1 MSVNKI
7 NYKYILQPFKFWT
20 LQNFPFIESADFDSL
35 TNYEIMC
42 KIVDYLNKVI
52 DNTNTSETNIE
63 TAIDYINN
71 FFDNLDLQDEVNNKL
86 DEMAESGE
94 LEEII
99 ASYLNSN
106 ALICFDSVQDMKSSE
121 NLVDGSYAK
130 TLGFYSIND
139 GGSSIYKIRN
149 VTNDDVIDNAFIIS
163 LDTGNLIAELMI
175 FNNININQLGAK
187 GDGITDDTTFFEK
200 AINKIDYISL
210 VREKVYKI
218 SKLTIDKS
226 FIIKGNNAKIID
238 SSEENILISSSI
250 DQKHQIELYDLEID
264 CPHCNYAINFT
275 RTNFIGDH
283 LKLKNSKVTSVVI
296 NKGTTT
302 TGAYGGCELSNSR
315 IEFSPTGIIINTTD
329 SHLYNIVTHNC
340 MTHYQIDGGLTH
352 LKNIHGWNYNQ
363 DNTDYITNSIL
374 IKANG
379 DISAVDVYCDTLET
393 CIKLPSINYTTL
405 LFQNVNMFLNTA
417 SYPSTQNS
425 PQLFS
430 NTTAFYNTNQS
441 TCKIDGLFIN
451 NNNWRDSN
459 DQYAETIPEI
469 NTNKI
474 NITNANGIAIKNNHF
489 RANTLM
495 GDVQINTDFNPVNS
509 TYLTMNTR
517 KYKIHNYN
525 IQLYFVGNL
534 KRSLSADSEIYSCT
548 FNMGD
553 KFNTLDNTAIVDAYF
568 VSTETDGLVY
578 KLDGFIDS
586 THILHIYNHNA
597 GLNYGYVVVN
607 IVYNNIYK

>member
-1 MSVNKI
+1 MNEKR
-7 NYKYILQPFKFWT
+7 NFDYKKLHPFKWYILE
-20 LQNFPFIESADFDSL
+20 NFPFLEDSIDVL
-35 TNYEIMC
+35 TNYQLFCKLGEMYNKEIDS
-42 KIVDYLNKVI
+42 I
-52 DNTNTSETNIE
+52 NTLGIQVEGIT
-63 TAIDYINN
+63 DW
-71 FFDNLDLQDEVNNKL
+71 FDNLDVQDEVNNKL

-99 ASYLNSN
+99 ASFLNSN

-130 TLGFYSIND
+130 TLGFYSVND
-139 GGSSIYKIRN
+139 GGASLYKIRN
-149 VTNDDVIDNAFIIS
+149 VTNDDVIDDAFIIS
-163 LDTGNLIAELMI
+163 LDKDDLIAELII

-187 GDGITDDTTFFEK
+187 GDGVNDDTTAFEK

-210 VREKVYKI
+210 VSEKVYKI
-218 SKLTIDKS
+218 SKLIIDKS

-238 SSEENILISSSI
+238 SSEENILLSSSI

-264 CPHCNYAINFT
+264 SPHCNYAINFT

-283 LKLKNSKVTSVVI
+283 LKLKNSKVASVVI

-340 MTHYQIDGGLTH
+340 ITHYQIDGGLTH
-352 LKNIHGWNYNQ
+352 LRNIHGWNYNQ
-363 DNTDYITNSIL
+363 NNIDYITNSVL

-379 DISAVDVYCDTLET
+379 DISAIDVYCDTLET
-393 CIKLPSINYTTL
+393 CIQLPSVNYTTL
-405 LFQNVNMFLNTA
+405 LFQNVNMFLNRS
-417 SYPSTQNS
+417 SYPATQNP

-430 NTTAFYNTNQS
+430 NISAFYNTNQS

-451 NNNWRDSN
+451 NNNWMDSN
-459 DQYAETIPEI
+459 NQYAETMPEI

-474 NITNANGIAIKNNHF
+474 HITNANGIAMKNNHF
-489 RANTLM
+489 RANTIM
-495 GDVQINTDFNPVNS
+495 GDIQINTDFNPINS

-517 KYKIHNYN
+517 KYKMNDYKIHLHF
-525 IQLYFVGNL
+525 IGNL
-534 KRSLSADSEIYSCT
+534 KRSLASDGEIYSCT
-548 FNMGD
+548 FDMGD
-553 KFNTLDNTAIVDAYF
+553 KFNTLDNTAIVDASF
-568 VSTETDGLVY
+568 ISSQTDGLVY
-578 KLDGFIDS
+578 KLEGFIDS
-586 THILHIYNHNA
+586 SHILHIYNHTNI
-597 GLNYGYVVVN
+597 GLNFGYVAVN
-607 IVYNNIYK
+607 IVYDNIYK

>member
-1 MSVNKI
+1 MEKIERVPLRPFTRFCMSIGAVPSAYLAGLTMEEQLLWFCSFLEKEVVPVVNNNSEVVEELK
-7 NYKYILQPFKFWT
+7 NYVEHY
-20 LQNFPFIESADFDSL
+20 
-35 TNYEIMC
+35 
-42 KIVDYLNKVI
+42 
-52 DNTNTSETNIE
+52 
-63 TAIDYINN
+63 
-71 FFDNLDLQDEVNNKL
+71 FDNLDVQEEINTKL
-86 DEMAESGE
+86 DEMAEDGT

-99 ASYLNSN
+99 AAYLNTN
-106 ALICFDSVQDMKSSE
+106 ALICFDSVSDMKSSE
-121 NLVDGSYAK
+121 NLVDGSYAR
-130 TLGFYSIND
+130 TLGFYSVND
-139 GGSSIYKIRN
+139 GGASIYKIRN

-163 LDTGNLIAELMI
+163 LDTDNLIAELII
-175 FNNININQLGAK
+175 FNDININQLGAK
-187 GDGITDDTTFFEK
+187 GDGVTDDTSFFEK

-210 VREKVYKI
+210 VSEKVYKI
-218 SKLTIDKS
+218 SKLIIDKS

-264 CPHCNYAINFT
+264 SPHCNYAINFD

-283 LKLKNSKVTSVVI
+283 LKLKNSKVASVVI

-352 LKNIHGWNYNQ
+352 LRNIHGWNYNQ
-363 DNTDYITNSIL
+363 NNIDYITNSIL

-379 DISAVDVYCDTLET
+379 DISAIDVYCDTLET
-393 CIKLPSINYTTL
+393 CIQLPSNNYTTL
-405 LFQNVNMFLNTA
+405 LFQNVNMFLNKS
-417 SYPSTQNS
+417 SYPATQNP

-430 NTTAFYNTNQS
+430 NISTFYNTNKS

-451 NNNWRDSN
+451 NNNWMDSN
-459 DQYAETIPEI
+459 NQYAETIPEI

-489 RANTLM
+489 RTNTIM
-495 GDVQINTDFNPVNS
+495 GDVQINTDFNPINS

-517 KYKIHNYN
+517 KYKMNDYKIHLHF
-525 IQLYFVGNL
+525 IGNL
-534 KRSLSADSEIYSCT
+534 KRSLASDGEIYSCT
-548 FNMGD
+548 FDMGD

-568 VSTETDGLVY
+568 VSTQTAGLVY
-578 KLDGFIDS
+578 KLEGFIDS
-586 THILHIYNHNA
+586 SHVLHIYNHSNI
-597 GLNYGYVVVN
+597 GLNYGYVAVN
-607 IVYNNIYK
+607 IVYDNIYK